1 MRSIRKMSP
10 EEIKGAVKRAYA
22 RVATCSKSCCG
33 PFECG
38 GTILAKTLGYNV
50 ENLPKSVTE
59 SFAGCGNPVAISDI
73 NEGET
78 VLDLG
83 SGAGLDVFMATKRVG
98 GKGKVIGVDMTPE
111 MVKKAKMNAYKLG
124 IINAE
129 FRLGDIENLPIEDET
144 IDVVISNC
152 VINLAADKQ
161 KAFKEVYRVLKLG
174 GRMYISDIVI
184 EDRLPRKLLES
195 IQAYTA
201 CISGALEERKYLQLI
216 KDAGFADVRIIGKS
230 KLGPIASAKIRAY
243 KAA

>member
-10 EEIKGAVKRAYA
+10 EEIKGAVKRAYG
-22 RVATCSKSCCG
+22 RVAACSESCC
-33 PFECG
+33 PSSVDS
-38 GTILAKTLGYNV
+38 GTILAKMLGYDV

-59 SFAGCGNPVAISDI
+59 SFAGCGDPVAISDI
-73 NEGET
+73 KEGET

-98 GKGKVIGVDMTPE
+98 DKGKVIGVDMTPE
-111 MVKKAKMNAYKLG
+111 MVKKAQMNAHKLG

-129 FRLGDIENLPIEDET
+129 FRLGDIEHLPIEDET

-152 VINLAADKQ
+152 VINLTPDKQ
-161 KAFKEVYRVLKLG
+161 KAFKEVYRVLKPG

-184 EDRLPRKLLES
+184 EGRLPGKLLDS

-201 CISGALEERKYLQLI
+201 CISGALEEQKYLRII
-216 KDAGFADVRIIGKS
+216 KDVGFADVRIIGKS

-243 KAA
+243 KPA